1 MDINYRNLE
10 ARAKDAALEYMP
22 AMPKQNT
29 LEAWQAYV
37 NELEAIE
44 PSECAHESADSW
56 DWVIYYG
63 MAMQLCSVLPSSVVA
78 EAEEKVADYPDIGEV
93 FRQGGLS
100 GVASLIAYWIC
111 HEAVQCAIETA
122 REELLELANGQI
134 ENLEGVAA

>member
-29 LEAWQAYV
+29 LEAWQDYV
-37 NELEAIE
+37 EQLEAVD
-44 PSECAHESADSW
+44 SYECAHESADSW

-63 MAMQLCSVLPSSVVA
+63 MALQLCSVLPSNIVGQA
-78 EAEEKVADYPDIGEV
+78 ENMAQECGGIEEAFE
-93 FRQGGLS
+93 RGGLS
-100 GVASLIAYWIC
+100 GVACLVSYWIC
-111 HEAVQCAIETA
+111 HEAVQCAIEAA
-122 REELLELANGQI
+122 RDELLELAEGQI